1 MNNAADL
8 EDIKLL
14 PITVKMTK
22 EIHFLIKTA
31 RTSLRPTLLKGPKTC
46 NT

>member
-14 PITVKMTK
+14 PITVKTTK
-22 EIHFLIKTA
+22 EIHFLIKTG
-31 RTSLRPTLLKGPKTC
+31 RTSLRPALQKGTK
-46 NT
+46 NL